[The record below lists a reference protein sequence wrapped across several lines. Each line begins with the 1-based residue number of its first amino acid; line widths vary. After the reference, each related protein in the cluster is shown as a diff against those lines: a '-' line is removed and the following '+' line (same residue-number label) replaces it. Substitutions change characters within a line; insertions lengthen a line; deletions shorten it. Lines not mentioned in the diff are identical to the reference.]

1 MLRPAKKY
9 SNFSPT
15 RGMACAMSHMI
26 LVSQSYCQV
35 NDLGGK
41 IPTASLLFVQKDLC
55 QRDLPNAVTKKI
67 LKTFQSQVSVDIT
80 DNFRGLPLEDNR

>member
-1 MLRPAKKY
+1 
-9 SNFSPT
+9 
-15 RGMACAMSHMI
+15 MACAMSHVI
-26 LVSQSYCQV
+26 LVSQLYCRV

-41 IPTASLLFVQKDLC
+41 IPAASLLVMRKDLH

-80 DNFRGLPLEDNR
+80 DNFRRLPAEDNRWPE